1 MTHNGI
7 TENSSTHEPVTGNYF
22 VSAYPPFSCWKP
34 DATPAFRQALDSPP
48 PEAGDRPFGLYVHLP
63 FCVHRCH
70 YCYYLA
76 YDGRLQE
83 MDGYLSALN
92 RELSIYVSKPAMAGR
107 PLAFAYFGGGTPS
120 LLSIS
125 QLGRLFDELQATTAW
140 DAVEEATFECAPR
153 SVTEAKLRMLRAA
166 GITRLSLGV
175 QQLDDDVLRNNG
187 RAHGVSDVLRAYERI
202 QRVGFDL
209 VNLDLIVGLIG
220 ETEESFL
227 NSLDRIVGLAPD
239 SVTIYQLE
247 IPLNTPLYRAIQA
260 GSLEPAPADWA
271 TKRSR
276 LARAFAALEQAG
288 YSVTSAYC
296 AVRDPHQ
303 HRFLYQDAQYHGAD
317 LLGIGVSSF
326 SYLDGFHQQNQT
338 RLSAY
343 MDSLSAGQLPLGRAY
358 ALDSRAR
365 LVREFVLQLKLGRVD
380 VFSLRRKYG
389 VDPVDGFSSPL
400 RKFQSAG
407 WLEIEPDSISLTR
420 AGLLRVDRLIPE
432 FYLAEHRVGRYS

>member
-1 MTHNGI
+1 MAFDSTS
-7 TENSSTHEPVTGNYF
+7 ENSPTHEPVVGNYF

-34 DATPAFRQALDSPP
+34 DATTAFQQALDSPP
-48 PEAGDRPFGLYVHLP
+48 VGTGDVPFGLYVHLP

-92 RELSIYVSKPAMAGR
+92 LELSIYMSKPAMAGR
-107 PLAFAYFGGGTPS
+107 PLSFVYFGGGTPS

-125 QLGRLFDELQATTAW
+125 QLGRLFDGLQLTAAW

-153 SVTEAKLRMLRAA
+153 SVTEAKLRTLRAA

-187 RAHGVSDVLRAYERI
+187 RAHGVIDVLRAYERI

-227 NSLDRIVGLAPD
+227 DSLDRIVGLAPD

-247 IPLNTPLYRAIQA
+247 IPLNTPLYRAIRE
-260 GSLEPAPADWA
+260 GSLESAPADWA

-288 YSVTSAYC
+288 YSVASAYC
-296 AVRDPHQ
+296 AVRDPDK

-326 SYLDGFHQQNQT
+326 SYLDGFHQQNRT

-343 MDSLSAGQLPLGRAY
+343 VDSLSAGRLPLGRAY

-380 VFSLRRKYG
+380 VSSLRCKYG

-400 RKFQSAG
+400 RKFRSAG